1 MIRFVIVTVT
11 ELKISLL
18 ITRTDTHKEGE
29 KITSVRS
36 NCAKYQQN
44 KQGTEPRLNLR

>member
-1 MIRFVIVTVT
+1 MVPVT

-18 ITRTDTHKEGE
+18 IQNRYTHKEGE
-29 KITSVRS
+29 KITSVRN

-44 KQGTEPRLNLR
+44 KEGTEPRLNLR